1 MAQIRLDISGLPDEP
16 VAAAEVFYADWL
28 ARVREALDHAEAVVL
43 VLPPADHTHRDW
55 RLGAVRSL
63 ARQHAPK
70 RVNMTAGSVAEA
82 VDGIADY
89 LASAPGVTG
98 QYLPA
103 HETEAAAA

>member
-1 MAQIRLDISGLPDEP
+1 MKQTRLDIGELPEAP
-16 VAAAEVFYADWL
+16 VAATEAFYAAWP
-28 ARVREALDHAEAVVL
+28 ARISDALDTAEAVVL
-43 VLPPADHTHRDW
+43 VLPPADHTHHDW

-89 LASAPGVTG
+89 LAAAPGVTG

-103 HETEAAAA
+103 RENEAAAA

>member
-1 MAQIRLDISGLPDEP
+1 MTQIRLDISGLPDEP
-16 VAAAEVFYADWL
+16 VAAAEAFYAKWL
-28 ARVREALDHAEAVVL
+28 ARVSDALDNAEAVVL

-70 RVNMTAGSVAEA
+70 RVNMTAGSVAA
-82 VDGIADY
+82 GVDGITDY
-89 LASAPGVTG
+89 LAHAPGVTG